1 MSAGYG
7 HNISLILQYVNY
19 ILQKDLKKLQNACT
33 RGQNVNDN
41 MPEKHRKTKAS

>member
-7 HNISLILQYVNY
+7 HNISPVLQYVNY
-19 ILQKDLKKLQNACT
+19 ILQKDLKKLQKASV

-41 MPEKHRKTKAS
+41 MPEKSNKTGAS